1 MALSDDIKSSLQILN
16 NSNLIS
22 DQTYKKLLEITFLD
36 LLYTKTSDV
45 KSLYG
50 AKADV
55 IKEVHAAILKT
66 LLFLAQTDTTK
77 EKAYL
82 LLTKDCKIGTNRSKL
97 LAEAYD
103 THKLHLSLK
112 LGNIGSHLPHIVDV
126 DWEIDCL
133 IKSSALDLSQG
144 PLFKVKFITE
154 TFDAESQINKLEDFV
169 FWCTTLEMQDLVYKL
184 EDALRHCQKIG
195 TNH

>member
-1 MALSDDIKSSLQILN
+1 M
-16 NSNLIS
+16 
-22 DQTYKKLLEITFLD
+22 
-36 LLYTKTSDV
+36 
-45 KSLYG
+45 YG

-133 IKSSALDLSQG
+133 IKVGSSKHLLA
-144 PLFKVKFITE
+144 
-154 TFDAESQINKLEDFV
+154 
-169 FWCTTLEMQDLVYKL
+169 
-184 EDALRHCQKIG
+184 
-195 TNH
+195 